1 MDSGEFRGF
10 AGRAGSLAAGRAAV
24 CNFSHIHKTSDRTDL
39 PACHNGALRL
49 AQMEVS
55 RRAGAPPAA
64 AADRSYRSHR
74 FPSQPHPLYGCG
86 KMALRPAAGVG
97 GSSAKPKLGARIR
110 QPCSRR
116 AQQLGAAE
124 PHRSGRTHTVLRGRL
139 GQGCAHSSADDCLLQ
154 RRNDPHSIPP
164 IHPTPQRG
172 TNDATKHQ
180 GLCGL
185 GRNTRGRL

>member
-64 AADRSYRSHR
+64 AADRSHRSHR
-74 FPSQPHPLYGCG
+74 FPTQPHPLYGCG
-86 KMALRPAAGVG
+86 KMARRPAAGVG
-97 GSSAKPKLGARIR
+97 GRSAKPKLGENSAALLSAR
-110 QPCSRR
+110 PAVGGSRT
-116 AQQLGAAE
+116 APQWS
-124 PHRSGRTHTVLRGRL
+124 H
-139 GQGCAHSSADDCLLQ
+139 AHGPAWSSA
-154 RRNDPHSIPP
+154 
-164 IHPTPQRG
+164 T
-172 TNDATKHQ
+172 
-180 GLCGL
+180 GLRAL
-185 GRNTRGRL
+185 FGR